1 MEGIVLHVTYHCYPG
16 QAQAFVRA
24 LKESG
29 LQNAVKGEDGC
40 LQYDY
45 HLSCE
50 EENAVVLL
58 ERWRDAQA
66 LSVHGET
73 DTMARI
79 KAVKERFVE
88 RTDVLKFE

>member
-1 MEGIVLHVTYHCYPG
+1 MDSIVLHVTYHCLPG
-16 QAQAFVRA
+16 RAEEFVRA

-29 LQNAVKGEDGC
+29 LQATVRGEDGC

-66 LSVHGET
+66 LAIHGAT

-79 KAVKERFVE
+79 KAVKERFVVG
-88 RTDVLKFE
+88 TNVLRFE

>member
-1 MEGIVLHVTYHCYPG
+1 MDSIVLHVTYHCLPG
-16 QAQAFVRA
+16 RAEEFVRA

-29 LQNAVKGEDGC
+29 LQAAVKAEDGC

-66 LSVHGET
+66 LAIHGGTE
-73 DTMARI
+73 TMARI
-79 KAVKERFVE
+79 KAVKERFVVG
-88 RTDVLKFE
+88 TDVLRFE

>member
-1 MEGIVLHVTYHCYPG
+1 MDSIVLHVTYHCLPG
-16 QAQAFVRA
+16 QAEPFVRA
-24 LKESG
+24 LKEDG
-29 LQNAVKGEDGC
+29 LQAAVRREDGC

-50 EENAVVLL
+50 ERDAVVLL

-66 LSVHGET
+66 LAVHGAT

-79 KAVKERFVE
+79 KTVKERFVE
-88 RTDVLKFE
+88 RTDVLRFE

>member
-1 MEGIVLHVTYHCYPG
+1 MDSIVLHVTYHCFPDKAG
-16 QAQAFVRA
+16 AFVRA

-29 LQNAVKGEDGC
+29 LQAAVKAEDGC

-50 EENAVVLL
+50 EQDAVVLL

-66 LSVHGET
+66 LAVHGGT

-79 KAVKERFVE
+79 KAVKETFVE

>member
-1 MEGIVLHVTYHCYPG
+1 MDSIVLHVTYHCHPG
-16 QAQAFVRA
+16 AAQEFVRA

-29 LQNAVKGEDGC
+29 LQDAVRREDGC

-50 EENAVVLL
+50 EADAVVLL
-58 ERWRDAQA
+58 EHWRDAQA
-66 LSVHGET
+66 LAVHGGT

-79 KAVKERFVE
+79 KAVKERFVA
-88 RTDVLKFE
+88 RTDVARFA

>member
-1 MEGIVLHVTYHCYPG
+1 MDSIVLHVTYYCLPG
-16 QAQAFVRA
+16 QAQPFVRA
-24 LKESG
+24 LKEGG
-29 LQNAVKGEDGC
+29 LQAAVREEDGC

-50 EENAVVLL
+50 EDDAVVLL

-66 LSVHGET
+66 LAVHGST

-88 RTDVLKFE
+88 RTDVLRFE